1 MSFAD
6 PLVITINAVAKSLPR
21 ITPTVHGGSEYF
33 LREATEDFRVKIRH
47 STYTATDGT
56 LTDRH
61 NIEFTNT
68 VYATLT
74 ERPKVRKAY
83 SVYENGRSDTA
94 AAVLQDFV
102 GFVGFNTSANIQKLL
117 NYES

>member
-6 PLVITINAVAKSLPR
+6 PLTITINSVAKSLAR
-21 ITPTVHGGSEYF
+21 INQDQYGSEYF
-33 LREATEDFRVKIRH
+33 LRESTQEFRLKIRN
-47 STYTATDGT
+47 SSYTSKTGV

-61 NIEFTNT
+61 NMEFTNT

-74 ERPKVRKAY
+74 TPTIERKTY
-83 SVYENGRSDTA
+83 SVFEHGRGDTD
-94 AAVLQDFV
+94 AAVLQDFN
-102 GFVGFNTSANIQKLL
+102 GFIAFNTSANIQKLL